1 MKNMYGTS
9 LLVASVLAAGGFTS
23 MAMAQDECSTAVTA
37 VIGANAFDTTSA
49 TTSPEPVDD
58 TLCPGTF
65 LDWGSANK
73 DVWFSYTA
81 TQSGYLNL
89 NTCLAGSFDTSVV
102 VYTGSCGALTQIACN
117 GDGVGLDGC
126 QGFYSAVPQ
135 IEATAGTTY
144 YIRVGGWTDADTGV
158 SESGTGSLALNFQ
171 PVNAGCLG
179 ATGDCGLP
187 HGTGG
192 CDDPVCCSAVCDFD
206 SACCD
211 ASWTA
216 DCVTYAVDLC
226 GIFVYNCTGSTQAN
240 DCATNATVLSADT
253 FRDINNNGANT
264 DGPTH
269 PGADCASGNDNF
281 FNDLWY
287 RVQAQANGSMTV
299 QTCVVNGGPATT
311 FDTKLAVYDMGTDFA
326 SFDYNTLPDA
336 LVGCND
342 DGDEACVAGGGVF
355 PSLLSVNVSNGNWY
369 LIRVATYDTPGTA
382 RVTFDF
388 PEPCA
393 LPTQTGTE
401 AEACGDDSNGGCNAG
416 GPTESI
422 AVGNK
427 IKGSFWITDD
437 GAGGLTRDLDWYQLN
452 VTADSTVSINVYSK
466 SFVTSGI
473 FTGDITVADCAGVS
487 FIGGGAG
494 ACPSTVS
501 ACLTP
506 GTYYVV
512 VGMDFDAGATPCGS
526 TTGLNDYV
534 VEVTS
539 TPASC
544 PTLVGA
550 TCAAPGPDT
559 AWSNNQ
565 VPPVG
570 TNNLGGLVACAANPA
585 FPTCSAGAGTGANK
599 FARVFTSGQLG
610 GEINCFEVGFFSVVR
625 APNAANTA
633 CANYL
638 SDLPLPATVYICRDT
653 DGANPRNIIATA
665 GDGNDLEVLSTRSVL
680 VPGMADTGAI
690 NFDPPLCLDGV
701 SGNIVVVLDIPSF
714 LVAQGNIPAAAG
726 YGMRAA
732 GLTVTGQSS
741 QVFIR
746 LSCADAAG
754 QFVSAESLGATF
766 TAQWFVGANGTFAGC
781 ASDCA
786 GDFDGDGFVTAA
798 DLSTLLGSWGGPGG
812 DIDGDGTTTAADLSA
827 LLGAWGACP

>member
-1 MKNMYGTS
+1 MRNINGTS
-9 LLVASVLAAGGFTS
+9 LLVTTVLATAGFSTLALGQV
-23 MAMAQDECSTAVTA
+23 ANDECATATA
-37 VIGANAFDTTSA
+37 ITAGTPVNFDTTTATSSA
-49 TTSPEPVDD
+49 NAAPDANQ
-58 TLCPGTF
+58 CAGTF

-81 TQSGYLNL
+81 PSSGYLNL
-89 NTCLAGSFDTSVV
+89 NTCFAGSFDTSMV

-117 GDGVGLDGC
+117 GDGVGLAGC

-135 IEATAGTTY
+135 IEATGGTTY
-144 YIRVGGWTDADTGV
+144 YIRVGGWTDPDTGV

-171 PVNAGCLG
+171 PVNPGCLG

-226 GIFVYNCTGSTQAN
+226 GLFVYSCTGSTQAN
-240 DCATNATVLSADT
+240 DCAPNATVLSADT
-253 FRDINNNGANT
+253 FRDINNTGANT
-264 DGPTH
+264 DGPAH

-287 RVQAQANGSMTV
+287 RVRAQANGAMVV

-311 FDTKLAVYDMGTDFA
+311 FDTKLAVYDMGADFA
-326 SFDYNTLPDA
+326 TFDYNTLPDA

-342 DGDEACVAGGGVF
+342 DGDAACAAGGGIF
-355 PSLLSVNVSNGNWY
+355 PSYLSVNVADGNWY
-369 LIRVATYDTPGTA
+369 LIRVATFDNTGTA

-393 LPTQTGTE
+393 LPMQTGTE
-401 AEACGDDSNGGCNAG
+401 AEACGDDTNGGCNAG

-437 GAGGLTRDLDWYQLN
+437 GTGGLIRDLDWYQLN
-452 VTADSTVSINVYSK
+452 VTADSTVTVNVYSK

-473 FTGDITVADCAGVS
+473 FSGDITVADCAGVS

-494 ACPSTVS
+494 ACPSAVS

-550 TCAAPGPDT
+550 TCAAPGPDS

-565 VPPVG
+565 VPPTG
-570 TNNLGGLVACAANPA
+570 TNNLGGVVACAANPA
-585 FPTCSAGAGTGANK
+585 FPNCSAGAGTGANK
-599 FARVFTSGQLG
+599 YARVFTSGLLG
-610 GEINCFEVGFFSVVR
+610 GEINCFEVGFWSVHR
-625 APNAANTA
+625 NINAANTA
-633 CANYL
+633 CSNYM
-638 SDLPLPATVYICRDT
+638 SDLPLPTTVYICHDV
-653 DGANPRNIIATA
+653 DGGTPRNLMA
-665 GDGNDLEVLSTRSVL
+665 RS
-680 VPGMADTGAI
+680 D
-690 NFDPPLCLDGV
+690 
-701 SGNIVVVLDIPSF
+701 
-714 LVAQGNIPAAAG
+714 
-726 YGMRAA
+726 
-732 GLTVTGQSS
+732 QSS
-741 QVFIR
+741 SPV
-746 LSCADAAG
+746 
-754 QFVSAESLGATF
+754 
-766 TAQWFVGANGTFAGC
+766 
-781 ASDCA
+781 
-786 GDFDGDGFVTAA
+786 
-798 DLSTLLGSWGGPGG
+798 
-812 DIDGDGTTTAADLSA
+812 
-827 LLGAWGACP
+827 